1 MTFCGDLPFV
11 PSGINHH
18 LFENLR
24 RKGHHCHGLTHLSG
38 AKRKIFYRVL
48 GKKFCGLF
56 IYPGQSV
63 RQVVAV
69 SAPGDRGLNRCRAP
83 DTTTGRHPPQR
94 REARFAKRRCA
105 LHPGGLLPGCQE
117 RRPRRDRGG
126 ATGTVAA
133 SQGFASGMEARQ
145 GGDSFAGSIH
155 DSPPRQGDA
164 RKRHKQ
170 ENNKT
175 DSNQS
180 SRKKKNSNSSSS
192 SSSSSSR
199 NNNIISNRQMTGLK
213 RQKPTA
219 ERPRNE
225 RGGA

>member
-38 AKRKIFYRVL
+38 AERKIFYRIL

-83 DTTTGRHPPQR
+83 DTTTGRDPPQR
-94 REARFAKRRCA
+94 REARFAKRRCP

-117 RRPRRDRGG
+117 RRPRRDQNDRCKPG
-126 ATGTVAA
+126 VL
-133 SQGFASGMEARQ
+133 RQ
-145 GGDSFAGSIH
+145 GWK
-155 DSPPRQGDA
+155 PA
-164 RKRHKQ
+164 RAETASLAPFTTARPTMGTPGKGTGRGTTKLTEIRTGGKR
-170 ENNKT
+170 E
-175 DSNQS
+175 
-180 SRKKKNSNSSSS
+180 
-192 SSSSSSR
+192 
-199 NNNIISNRQMTGLK
+199 
-213 RQKPTA
+213 
-219 ERPRNE
+219 
-225 RGGA
+225 